1 MIFLRN
7 IWKTILFFYDQALQ
21 ELASLRYQQLILSS
35 LKKYP
40 MDPYFMRYWARF
52 LVKMKKYTQA
62 DLVYKQ
68 VLKVYPKTKSL
79 QAELVYFD
87 LAKQGLLPIKRSEST
102 SDSLAVSSDS
112 LSQN

>member
-1 MIFLRN
+1 
-7 IWKTILFFYDQALQ
+7 
-21 ELASLRYQQLILSS
+21 
-35 LKKYP
+35 
-40 MDPYFMRYWARF
+40 
-52 LVKMKKYTQA
+52 
-62 DLVYKQ
+62 LVYKQ

-87 LAKQGLLPIKRSEST
+87 LAKQGLLPTKRAEST

>member
-1 MIFLRN
+1 
-7 IWKTILFFYDQALQ
+7 
-21 ELASLRYQQLILSS
+21 
-35 LKKYP
+35 
-40 MDPYFMRYWARF
+40 MDPYFLRFWARF

-62 DLVYKQ
+62 ALVYKQ
-68 VLKVYPKTKSL
+68 VLKNYPITKSL

-87 LAKQGLLPIKRSEST
+87 LAKQGKLPIIRTEST

>member
-1 MIFLRN
+1 
-7 IWKTILFFYDQALQ
+7 
-21 ELASLRYQQLILSS
+21 
-35 LKKYP
+35 
-40 MDPYFMRYWARF
+40 MRYWARF

-62 DLVYKQ
+62 ALVYKQ

-87 LAKQGLLPIKRSEST
+87 LAKQGLLPIKRAEST